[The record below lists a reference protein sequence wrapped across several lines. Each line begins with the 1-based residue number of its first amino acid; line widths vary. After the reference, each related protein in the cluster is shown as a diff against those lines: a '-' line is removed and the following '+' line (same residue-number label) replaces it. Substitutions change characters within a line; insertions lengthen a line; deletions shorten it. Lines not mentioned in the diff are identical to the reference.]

1 MNEDTRNNPLLPI
14 GLPAFVAVAGAT
26 LVLSMASIL
35 LRMDVA
41 TAPIVAIGVAS
52 AILLLCT
59 LAAVLPSEDA
69 WYIGLLGGIATI
81 VLVAVGLVMASGGH
95 HPELALLI
103 VAGIALSGIL
113 ALTLLPVRGPRYT
126 YTGERTKL
134 PIRPIIGNAV
144 LAALFIGLSVYGI
157 IKSAEEDVT
166 AVTATEAPG
175 ATSTEAPGGTP
186 GEGRV
191 IQIEMGDNFF
201 DPAEVTAAP
210 GEAITFEITNIG
222 AAIHNFAIAGG
233 PNSGIV
239 AAGASATVTYTM
251 GDADVQFVCEFHPP
265 DMVGTIKAQ

>member
-14 GLPAFVAVAGAT
+14 GLPAFVSVAGAT

-41 TAPIVAIGVAS
+41 TAPIVAIGVAA
-52 AILLLCT
+52 AILLLSA

-81 VLVAVGLVMASGGH
+81 ALVAVGLVMASGGH
-95 HPELALLI
+95 HPELAILI
-103 VAGIALSGIL
+103 IAGIALSGIL

-157 IKSAEEDVT
+157 IKSAEEDEIV
-166 AVTATEAPG
+166 ATATEAPG
-175 ATSTEAPGGTP
+175 ATSTEAPGTP

-191 IQIEMGDNFF
+191 IQIAMGDNFF
-201 DPAEVTAAP
+201 EPAEVTAAP
-210 GEAITFEITNIG
+210 GEAVTFELTNNG
-222 AAIHNFAIAGG
+222 AAIHNFVIAGG